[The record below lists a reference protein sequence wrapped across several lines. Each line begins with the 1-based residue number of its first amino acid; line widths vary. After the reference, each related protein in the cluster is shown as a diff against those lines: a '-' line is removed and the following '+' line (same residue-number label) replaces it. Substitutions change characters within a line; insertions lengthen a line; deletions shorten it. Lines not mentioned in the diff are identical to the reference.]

1 MKEGLTPQGA
11 TFFNDDDPNDKIA
24 TSTER
29 NDEQSR
35 VNKEIKDYFNDNFVV
50 NTAVAY
56 SGGFGANNYGWYNGM
71 WDIQIETNKRLNY
84 LQHSVDELRG
94 AISTVGKRL
103 GANNNTKLH

>member
-1 MKEGLTPQGA
+1 MTPQGA
-11 TFFNDDDPNDKIA
+11 VFFNEDDPNDKIG

-35 VNKEIKDYFNDNFVV
+35 VNKEIKEYFNDNFEV
-50 NTAVAY
+50 NTNAAY

-71 WDIQIETNKRLNY
+71 WNIQIETNKRLNY

-94 AISTVGKRL
+94 TINVVGKKL
-103 GANNNTKLH
+103 GANNTKLH